1 MERQTGPDHKTAVLG
16 IELIDIALRKLVAV
30 RRRIAGSED
39 AAPPGVLRFTDSRDA
54 EDFSEQERCQKC
66 RREGIDNRFIGE
78 RQTVK
83 PFRFVRND
91 PV

>member
-1 MERQTGPDHKTAVLG
+1 MGNED
-16 IELIDIALRKLVAV
+16 VAPPMQF
-30 RRRIAGSED
+30 AGSED
-39 AAPPGVLRFTDSRDA
+39 VAPPMQFTGSEDATPPVVLRFTDSRDA

-83 PFRFVRND
+83 PFRFVRNN